1 MTENTWAKT
10 ASKSSTSASSQA
22 TAEPTVVFQKLSEA
36 EPVKFLKVAFH
47 GQQKTGKTRNALTF
61 PEPIYVILT
70 EPGLKP
76 LKKLFPTKEIYFI
89 DAYVPDYTGVF
100 DVDATKS
107 LARVD
112 AAVRQIRQLAVEKPG
127 SVGTVVFDSV
137 TDIWKWVQEWMKTEI
152 LKIDKTAR
160 VKQQWDWGYANTKYQ
175 NIIMQILSLPAH
187 LVLTAQDK
195 EEYSGPG
202 SPSGEYTARWMNQT
216 PYWVDIVIGLHKVS
230 NPKTGIVQ
238 FVATVE
244 DCRHMDEG
252 MNPIVNED
260 IPDFTFDKL
269 IQKLNGGKEAE
280 QPTAKSE

>member
-160 VKQQWDWGYANTKYQ
+160 VKQQWDWGHASNNLFNKE
-175 NIIMQILSLPAH
+175 IIMGIFDKI
-187 LVLTAQDK
+187 QDK
-195 EEYSGPG
+195 NEERKG
-202 SPSGEYTARWMNQT
+202 S
-216 PYWVDIVIGLHKVS
+216 IVKCFKNNIEKAKETKSTDLFGNKEEV
-230 NPKTGIVQ
+230 KK
-238 FVATVE
+238 
-244 DCRHMDEG
+244 D
-252 MNPIVNED
+252 
-260 IPDFTFDKL
+260 DK
-269 IQKLNGGKEAE
+269 
-280 QPTAKSE
+280 KS